1 MVKSKI
7 LLAIVIALIVGGCG
21 QMDSSP
27 EEETEKTPAEMDPA
41 DLPKID
47 AFQNEYSRELM
58 VSTEPVAEGYYLMR
72 SKIDAFTIWF
82 PEEAV
87 FMDNA
92 SGVDGDHYEKISF
105 AYENEEENRGY
116 LIDFQYNYSG
126 YAERPD
132 WLLDN
137 LRDRWSYEE
146 EWKEIEGEHGHIYY
160 GYTIEEFKGHQN
172 HVFMGYKVSS
182 QEAPQGIQFL
192 YIASC
197 VDKGVESCQIELE
210 EEEKYLLRWVKSI
223 EFSGT
228 RSNGDETNGD

>member
-41 DLPKID
+41 DLPQID

-58 VSTEPVAEGYYLMR
+58 VSTEPVAEGFYLMR

-92 SGVDGDHYEKISF
+92 SGVDGDHYEKLRIS
-105 AYENEEENRGY
+105 YENKNENRGY
-116 LIDFQYNYSG
+116 TGNFQYQYGGN
-126 YAERPD
+126 AKKPERI
-132 WLLDN
+132 LDN
-137 LRDRWSYEE
+137 LRWRWEFEE
-146 EWKEIEGEHGHIYY
+146 EWNEVEEEEGTIFY
-160 GYTIEEFKGHQN
+160 GIKKMATNEY
-172 HVFMGYKVSS
+172 VVMGYKVSIK
-182 QEAPQGIQFL
+182 QAPQVIEFV
-192 YIASC
+192 YDVSC
-197 VDKGVESCQIELE
+197 VNKQADGCEINLE
-210 EEEKYLLRWVKSI
+210 KEKEFALEWVKSI
-223 EFSGT
+223 QFSGT
-228 RSNGDETNGD
+228 RGNGGETDDE

>member
-1 MVKSKI
+1 MNKSK
-7 LLAIVIALIVGGCG
+7 LLLVVVLSMLVGGCG
-21 QMDSSP
+21 QMDSSL
-27 EEETEKTPAEMDPA
+27 EEEAEKTPAEMDPA
-41 DLPKID
+41 DVPQID

-58 VSTEPVAEGYYLMR
+58 VSTEPVAEGFYLMR

-105 AYENEEENRGY
+105 AYESEEENRGY

-137 LRDRWSYEE
+137 LRNRWSYEE
-146 EWKEIEGEHGHIYY
+146 EWKEIDDENGRIYY
-160 GYTIEEFKGHQN
+160 GYTIEDFKGHQN

-182 QEAPQGIQFL
+182 QEAPQGIEFL
-192 YIASC
+192 YISSC
-197 VDKGVESCQIELE
+197 VDEEAESCQMDFE
-210 EEEKYLLRWVKSI
+210 EEEEYVLQWMKSI
-223 EFSGT
+223 QFSGT
-228 RSNGDETNGD
+228 RSNGDETDGE

>member
-1 MVKSKI
+1 
-7 LLAIVIALIVGGCG
+7 
-21 QMDSSP
+21 MDSSL
-27 EEETEKTPAEMDPA
+27 EEEAEKTPAEMDPA
-41 DLPKID
+41 DVPQID

-58 VSTEPVAEGYYLMR
+58 VSTEPVAEGFYLMR
-72 SKIDAFTIWF
+72 SKIDAFTIWA

-137 LRDRWSYEE
+137 LRNRWSYEE

-182 QEAPQGIQFL
+182 QEAPQGMEFL
-192 YIASC
+192 YISSC
-197 VDKGVESCQIELE
+197 VNEEAESCQIDLAGE
-210 EEEKYLLRWVKSI
+210 EEYLLQWVKSI

-228 RSNGDETNGD
+228 RRNGDETDGE

>member
-21 QMDSSP
+21 NMDSSP

-41 DLPKID
+41 DLPQID

-58 VSTEPVAEGYYLMR
+58 VSTEPVADGYYLMR

-82 PEEAV
+82 PEEAA

-105 AYENEEENRGY
+105 AYESEEENRGY
-116 LIDFQYNYSG
+116 VVGFQYNYG
-126 YAERPD
+126 GNAKKPER
-132 WLLDN
+132 LLDN
-137 LRDRWSYEE
+137 LRERWDYEE
-146 EWKEIEGEHGHIYY
+146 EWVEAEDDHGLTYF
-160 GYTIEEFKGHQN
+160 GYTIEDFKGYQN
-172 HVFMGYKVSS
+172 YVFMGYKVSS
-182 QEAPQGIQFL
+182 QEEPQAMEFL
-192 YIASC
+192 YVVSC
-197 VDKGVESCQIELE
+197 LDKEAETCQIDLAE
-210 EEEKYLLRWVKSI
+210 EEEYLLQWVKSI

-228 RSNGDETNGD
+228 RGNGGETADE